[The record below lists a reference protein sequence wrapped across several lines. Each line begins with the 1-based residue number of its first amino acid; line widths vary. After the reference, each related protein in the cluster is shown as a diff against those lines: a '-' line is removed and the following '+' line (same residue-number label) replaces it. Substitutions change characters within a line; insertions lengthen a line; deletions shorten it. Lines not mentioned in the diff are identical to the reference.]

1 MASTEAMQRALTEV
15 VTRGDFTVPPYPAVA
30 LRLQRLLA
38 RESYG
43 VGEVADVIATDA
55 ALAATVL
62 ASANSALLSGAVPI
76 TSLSRA
82 VNRLGARTVGSIAVA
97 SSVGQATLSAGVL
110 LDVRFRIWRRAM
122 LGALTAQRLAAARGL
137 APEEGFLATLLHGF
151 GRSIAV
157 ASLEVLLKLH
167 GPPRPLTVAEWLGI
181 ADEQRPALARA
192 IAQTWQ
198 LPPVIAEAIDAT
210 AKSPSPLNDLVTF
223 ADAVAGELDA
233 GRAAVGRNPEETRL
247 LAELVSELPALLE
260 ALTPPAPAPAGR
272 PPPPSQHLAKPS
284 HALKGELRPKSLRVA
299 DKRSKGAAALACLAL
314 APSGLEVEC
323 SKPFQEGSMVKLSV
337 GQDAQQFDAWF
348 TVVLCVAKPSGY
360 RAELELF
367 SPTREARERWQTLY
381 EN

>member
-1 MASTEAMQRALTEV
+1 MQRALTDV

-55 ALAATVL
+55 ALATTVL
-62 ASANSALLSGAVPI
+62 ASANSALLGAAVPI

-82 VNRLGARTVGSIAVA
+82 VNRLGARTVGSIALA
-97 SSVGQATLSAGVL
+97 SSVGQASLTAGVL

-122 LGALTAQRLAAARGL
+122 MGALTAQRLAPARGL

-157 ASLEVLLKLH
+157 ASLEVLLKRH
-167 GPPRPLTVAEWLGI
+167 SPPRPLTLAEWLSI

-192 IAQTWQ
+192 ISQSWQ

-210 AKSPSPLNDLVTF
+210 AKSPSPLNDLVTC
-223 ADAVAGELDA
+223 ADAIAGELDA
-233 GRAAVGRNPEETRL
+233 GRTAPGRNPEETRL
-247 LAELVSELPALLE
+247 IAELVSELPALLE
-260 ALTPPAPAPAGR
+260 ALTPPAPPAPAR

-284 HALKGELRPKSLRVA
+284 HALGGALRPKTINVVDR
-299 DKRSKGAAALACLAL
+299 RTKGAAPLTCLAL
-314 APSGLEVEC
+314 APSGLELEC
-323 SKPFQEGSMVKLSV
+323 AKPFQESSMVKLSI
-337 GQDAQQFDAWF
+337 GEEAQRFDSWF
-348 TVVLCVAKPSGY
+348 TVVLCVAKAPGY

-367 SPTREARERWQTLY
+367 SPTREVRERWQALY
-381 EN
+381 EG